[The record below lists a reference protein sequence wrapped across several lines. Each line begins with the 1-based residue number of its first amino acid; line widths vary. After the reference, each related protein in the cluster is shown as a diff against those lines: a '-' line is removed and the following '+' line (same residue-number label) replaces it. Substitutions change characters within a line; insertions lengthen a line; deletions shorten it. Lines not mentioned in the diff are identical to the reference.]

1 MEWGPPFKKNTHL
14 YFKFLSIYFLIS
26 RVFLFNL
33 QDSRKSFQK
42 EVLLDRFFF
51 LFFYNF
57 ISSRGFNF
65 LQKKQNLSSQN
76 MDKKLSRKNYV
87 SVLFLKPMFLKNWIT
102 QTFSI
107 KTWLG
112 NMNFG
117 KVFSCCCRDILSYF
131 NHFIQLYN
139 FYLDNILLFILG
151 SEKINTEY
159 KYILIIIDLGNR

>member
-51 LFFYNF
+51 IFLQFHFFK
-57 ISSRGFNF
+57 GFNF
-65 LQKKQNLSSQN
+65 LQKKQNLPSQN

>member
-51 LFFYNF
+51 FFYNF
-57 ISSRGFNF
+57 ISSRGLIFFKRNKIYPLRIWTKNF
-65 LQKKQNLSSQN
+65 LARIMLLSYFWNRCSS
-76 MDKKLSRKNYV
+76 KTEYL
-87 SVLFLKPMFLKNWIT
+87 T

-151 SEKINTEY
+151 SEKIDTEY